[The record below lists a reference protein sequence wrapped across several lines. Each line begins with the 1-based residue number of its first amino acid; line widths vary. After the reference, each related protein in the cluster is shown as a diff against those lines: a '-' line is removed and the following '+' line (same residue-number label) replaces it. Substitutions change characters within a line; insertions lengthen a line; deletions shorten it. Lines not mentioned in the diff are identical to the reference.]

1 MASDTKVAK
10 SDSQIVDN
18 VNDELFFDP
27 RIKDLDGIAVSADD
41 GAITL
46 RGTVGSFHQKRGATQ
61 AAKRVQGVSKVDN
74 ELEVRLMTE
83 TRREDSEIRAAAL
96 QALMLDSVVPAE
108 SVDVSVSIGWLTLTG
123 TVQWQYQRDAAD
135 DDVAPLFGVVGIDDQ
150 IIVEN
155 DASAADVAGRIRE
168 AFARNAE
175 LSDTDVAVTTNAGTV
190 TLSGVVGSWAEHD
203 EAIGAASSAAG
214 VTSVRD
220 YLEVVVG

>member
-1 MASDTKVAK
+1 MGSESKVAR
-10 SDSQIVDN
+10 SDSQIAGN

-46 RGTVGSFHQKRGATQ
+46 RGTVGSFHQKRAATQ
-61 AAKRVQGVSKVDN
+61 AAKRVHGVRKVDN

-83 TRREDSEIRAAAL
+83 ARREDSEIRAAAL
-96 QALMLDSVVPAE
+96 QALMLDSLVPAE
-108 SVDVSVSIGWLTLTG
+108 SVDVSASYGWLTLTG

-135 DDVAPLFGVVGIDDQ
+135 DDVALLLGVVGIDDQ
-150 IIVEN
+150 ITVEN
-155 DASAADVAGRIRE
+155 DASTRDVAGRIHE

-175 LSDTDVAVTTNAGTV
+175 LSDTDVDVVTDAGTV
-190 TLSGVVGSWAEHD
+190 TLTGTVGSWGEHD

-220 YLEVVVG
+220 QLEVIVG

>member
-1 MASDTKVAK
+1 MGSDSKVAK
-10 SDSQIVDN
+10 SDSQIVGN

-27 RIKDLDGIAVSADD
+27 RVKDLDGIAVWADD

-46 RGTVGSFHQKRGATQ
+46 RGTVGSFHQKRAATQ
-61 AAKRVQGVSKVDN
+61 AAKRVQGVSEVDN

-83 TRREDSEIRAAAL
+83 ARREDSDIRAAAL
-96 QALMLDSVVPAE
+96 QALMLDTVVPAE
-108 SVDVSVSIGWLTLTG
+108 TVDVSVSIGWLTLTG

-135 DDVAPLFGVVGIDDQ
+135 DDVAPLLGVVGIDDQ
-150 IIVEN
+150 IIVET
-155 DASAADVAGRIRE
+155 DASPLDVADRIHE

-175 LSDTDVAVTTNAGTV
+175 LGDTDVDVTTDAGTV
-190 TLSGVVGSWAEHD
+190 TLSGVVGSWTEHD

-220 YLEVVVG
+220 YLEVIVG

>member
-1 MASDTKVAK
+1 MGSESKVAK
-10 SDSQIVDN
+10 SDSQIVGN
-18 VNDELFFDP
+18 LNDELFFDP
-27 RIKDLDGIAVSADD
+27 RIKNLDGIAVSADD

-46 RGTVGSFHQKRGATQ
+46 RGTVGSFHQKRAATQ

-74 ELEVRLMTE
+74 ELKVRLMTE
-83 TRREDSEIRAAAL
+83 ARREDSEIRAAAL
-96 QALMLDSVVPAE
+96 QVLMLDAVVPSE
-108 SVDVSVSIGWLTLTG
+108 SVDVSVSLGWLTLTG

-135 DDVAPLFGVVGIDDQ
+135 DDVALLLGVVGIDDQ

-155 DASAADVAGRIRE
+155 DASATDVAGRIQE

-175 LSDTDVAVTTNAGTV
+175 LSDTDVEVTTDAGTV
-190 TLSGVVGSWAEHD
+190 TLSGIVDSWAEHD
-203 EAIGAASSAAG
+203 AAIAAASSAAG